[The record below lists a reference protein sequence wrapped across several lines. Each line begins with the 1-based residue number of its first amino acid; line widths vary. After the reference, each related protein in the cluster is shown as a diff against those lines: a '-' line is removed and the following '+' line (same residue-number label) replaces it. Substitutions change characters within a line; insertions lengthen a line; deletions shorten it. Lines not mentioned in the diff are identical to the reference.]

1 MLALNITQAKELQEI
16 ERYKSQGYNAKAE
29 PTGQLAAI
37 MKESGSKPSY
47 TRIEFVPS
55 CRQMRGEKKGNDDLL
70 RLLAQGAH

>member
-47 TRIEFVPS
+47 TLAETAAYRI
-55 CRQMRGEKKGNDDLL
+55 RTKLQADAWGEK
-70 RLLAQGAH
+70 RQR